1 MLFRSDIRER
11 RKHVTCQV
19 GACVTDLTNRI
30 RAERVL
36 GGSLIYRGHL
46 VDKGTAEQG
55 SERGKGGQLQLQ

>member
-1 MLFRSDIRER
+1 M
-11 RKHVTCQV
+11 
-19 GACVTDLTNRI
+19 TDLTNRI

-55 SERGKGGQLQLQ
+55 SEIMNVRVGL

>member
-1 MLFRSDIRER
+1 M
-11 RKHVTCQV
+11 
-19 GACVTDLTNRI
+19 TDLTNRI